1 MFTGTDVMGMEDN
14 ESQTPLQRL
23 GQLNLTRLMEQ
34 ARIDRDFMSR
44 VVTVLEECGVDDRT
58 DEENRLL
65 EWARAYQRRPGKD
78 AGG

>member
-1 MFTGTDVMGMEDN
+1 MGMEDN

>member
-1 MFTGTDVMGMEDN
+1 MEDN

-58 DEENRLL
+58 DEENILL

>member
-1 MFTGTDVMGMEDN
+1 MGMEDN

-34 ARIDRDFMSR
+34 ARIDQDFMSR

>member
-1 MFTGTDVMGMEDN
+1 MGMEDN

-58 DEENRLL
+58 DEENSLL
-65 EWARAYQRRPGKD
+65 EWARAYQRRAGKD

>member
-1 MFTGTDVMGMEDN
+1 MGMEDN

-34 ARIDRDFMSR
+34 ACIDRDFMSR

-58 DEENRLL
+58 DEENSLL

>member
-1 MFTGTDVMGMEDN
+1 MGMEDN

-58 DEENRLL
+58 DEENSLL
-65 EWARAYQRRPGKD
+65 EWAHAYQRRPGKD
-78 AGG
+78 TGG